1 MESRDYFDPVYFD
14 DQAHI
19 HHSPT
24 YSSDGELFT
33 CWSPHDFNV
42 RVWDTRTGQLVSK
55 FLTSWVYGT
64 ALLPA
69 LTNPLATEPLLLD
82 SDMRMQYASLMLI
95 TVIFMLKF
103 RVKKMDI
110 RDGTALAYYYPNIG
124 LRTWEI
130 ADLTAEHQHSTNG
143 HELMMQG
150 MMDGW
155 VLPDT
160 GHTSPLAIRVKK

>member
-1 MESRDYFDPVYFD
+1 M
-14 DQAHI
+14 
-19 HHSPT
+19 
-24 YSSDGELFT
+24 
-33 CWSPHDFNV
+33 
-42 RVWDTRTGQLVSK
+42 
-55 FLTSWVYGT
+55 SWVYGT
-64 ALLPA
+64 ALSPA

-82 SDMRMQYASLMLI
+82 SDMRMQYACLMLI
-95 TVIFMLKF
+95 MVIFMLKSW
-103 RVKKMDI
+103 VKKMDI
-110 RDGTALAYYYPNIG
+110 LDGTALAYYYPNIG